1 MAPTTPA
8 NPQPQAHS
16 QTHLQAQSQ
25 DVPATTSSQLLL
37 PPQLRKT
44 ASVRESH
51 DPTALS
57 KRRSRLQELRAASS
71 SSAGGGGGGDEAV
84 VTFSKR
90 DSKRNR
96 RRGGATASGA
106 SSSSS
111 GSPRRT
117 EAAMRKSQSLDAAES
132 YSLASIQSPLWVTLT
147 NARTIE
153 ELAQQKL

>member
-1 MAPTTPA
+1 MAPATPA
-8 NPQPQAHS
+8 NPQPQAQS
-16 QTHLQAQSQ
+16 QTHPQSQ
-25 DVPATTSSQLLL
+25 EVPATTSSQLLL

-51 DPTALS
+51 DPTALA

-71 SSAGGGGGGDEAV
+71 SSSAGGGGDEAV
-84 VTFSKR
+84 VSFSKR

-132 YSLASIQSPLWVTLT
+132 LSLASIQSPLWVTLT